1 MSNGLLPA
9 QGSMSTQ
16 LTISSQL
23 LAAAQ
28 AGDMEALGRLL
39 QVYRGY
45 LKLLAEPQLR
55 GRLQSRFSASD
66 VVQDVFLSAHRGFR
80 AFRGG
85 TEPAFRAWLRT
96 ILVHHLGRLVEQHV
110 VAGKRNV
117 RQEISVREIG
127 AALGRSSM
135 RLESVL
141 AGCGD
146 SPSDEASRHERAI
159 LLANQMEKLPSDYR
173 EVLVLRHLEG
183 LPFAEVARQMGRS
196 SGAVRMLWLRALES
210 LRERML
216 REGVA

>member
-1 MSNGLLPA
+1 M
-9 QGSMSTQ
+9 
-16 LTISSQL
+16 
-23 LAAAQ
+23 
-28 AGDMEALGRLL
+28 
-39 QVYRGY
+39 
-45 LKLLAEPQLR
+45 
-55 GRLQSRFSASD
+55 
-66 VVQDVFLSAHRGFR
+66 
-80 AFRGG
+80 
-85 TEPAFRAWLRT
+85 
-96 ILVHHLGRLVEQHV
+96 
-110 VAGKRNV
+110 
-117 RQEISVREIG
+117 REIG

-146 SPSDEASRHERAI
+146 SPSDEASRNERAI

-216 REGVA
+216 KEGVV

>member
-1 MSNGLLPA
+1 M
-9 QGSMSTQ
+9 
-16 LTISSQL
+16 
-23 LAAAQ
+23 
-28 AGDMEALGRLL
+28 
-39 QVYRGY
+39 
-45 LKLLAEPQLR
+45 
-55 GRLQSRFSASD
+55 
-66 VVQDVFLSAHRGFR
+66 
-80 AFRGG
+80 
-85 TEPAFRAWLRT
+85 
-96 ILVHHLGRLVEQHV
+96 
-110 VAGKRNV
+110 
-117 RQEISVREIG
+117 REIG

-146 SPSDEASRHERAI
+146 SPSDEASRHKRAI